1 MKLLRV
7 AFLVLLAAL
16 LPLRGA
22 LAGVRCGG
30 PAAQSAAAATAAAGP
45 EGHAHSHHGGH
56 AGQGDHHGDLHGGHH
71 GAAHGEAAEAPGAG
85 AATAPPDGGPGDD
98 GVSGHAGCGKLCA
111 AFCSLTPLPAAAPA
125 LPGAPP
131 ALALD
136 FPRLSAVVPPFQSGA
151 PERPPRTV

>member
-22 LAGVRCGG
+22 LAGALCGG
-30 PAAQSAAAATAAAGP
+30 PAAQSAAAAAAAAGP
-45 EGHAHSHHGGH
+45 EGHAHGHHGSH
-56 AGQGDHHGDLHGGHH
+56 AGQGDPHGAHHGDEH
-71 GAAHGEAAEAPGAG
+71 GAAQGEAAG
-85 AATAPPDGGPGDD
+85 AATASHAGGPGDD

-125 LPGAPP
+125 LPGAPL
-131 ALALD
+131 ALAPD
-136 FPRLSAVVPPFQSGA
+136 FPHLSAAVPPFQSGA